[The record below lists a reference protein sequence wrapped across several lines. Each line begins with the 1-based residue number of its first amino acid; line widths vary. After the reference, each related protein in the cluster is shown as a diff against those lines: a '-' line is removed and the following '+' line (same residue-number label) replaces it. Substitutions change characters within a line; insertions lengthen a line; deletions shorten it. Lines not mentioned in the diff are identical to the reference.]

1 MIVIPVTDTRIKPL
15 LCAKPFIL
23 CNLLESSEES
33 KKSRL
38 CYCPYFIV
46 FIFFILQVCIEPLL
60 LFYTNWGSERFES
73 LAEFVGPSR

>member
-33 KKSRL
+33 KKAG
-38 CYCPYFIV
+38 FV
-46 FIFFILQVCIEPLL
+46 TDPLL
-60 LFYTNWGSERFES
+60 LYLFFSFSKYVLSPCFCFIQTGAQKVSRVLPS
-73 LAEFVGPSR
+73 L